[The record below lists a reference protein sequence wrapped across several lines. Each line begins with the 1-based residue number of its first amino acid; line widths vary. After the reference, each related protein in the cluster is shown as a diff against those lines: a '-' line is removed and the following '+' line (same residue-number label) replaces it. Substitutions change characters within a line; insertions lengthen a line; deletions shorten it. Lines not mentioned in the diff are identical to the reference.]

1 MNTHGEIKILYG
13 AIFYF
18 LNPNNDQFQ
27 IYSFLINR
35 FNNANNGAVRGKM
48 PREVGRFSTL
58 SVSNKQMY
66 REESQLQSR
75 GDTYTVRVEAC
86 STGETRTT
94 AKAYLIK

>member
-1 MNTHGEIKILYG
+1 MCVCVVNTHGEKFK
-13 AIFYF
+13 FYTVPFFIF

-35 FNNANNGAVRGKM
+35 FNNANNRAERGKM
-48 PREVGRFSTL
+48 TREVGRFSTL

-86 STGETRTT
+86 ST
-94 AKAYLIK
+94 